1 MYNLSEVQVMA
12 KKRLAVKLERKHA
25 MQVTRVSLNNKKL
38 VYVILAQKKLRYPWG
53 RSRIAYIGTTKKGM
67 ARYAQSAAAKAEEVL
82 SLYGVREMEVRLV
95 TCHARPNVRTW
106 VKLERALLLS
116 FRERFG
122 SLPMCN
128 TMGKRM
134 RRLDEEDYFSHRR
147 VANILE
153 NLG

>member
-1 MYNLSEVQVMA
+1 
-12 KKRLAVKLERKHA
+12 
-25 MQVTRVSLNNKKL
+25 MQVTRVSFKNKKL
-38 VYVILAQKKLRYPWG
+38 VYVILAQKTLKYPWG

-67 ARYAQSAAAKAEEVL
+67 ARFAQSAAAKAEEVL

-95 TCHARPNVRTW
+95 TCHSRPNVRSW
-106 VKLERALLLS
+106 VKLERAMLLS

-122 SLPMCN
+122 DLPICN

-134 RRLDEEDYFSHRR
+134 KRTDEHAYFSHKRI
-147 VANILE
+147 ATILD